1 MSPGPGAPP
10 SGPRSQFT
18 PRGSG
23 YGRGGR
29 GGTSWGPTVQSR
41 NLPSTTGPASA
52 SPGTPSSGIPPSGP
66 RGSVSHSLPSTPVG
80 HPQQLPAKPFD
91 PPKGPAADMGKM
103 ANNIHGG
110 GAHHAG
116 AGGKPS
122 FAQQLLAAM
131 PPLVPG
137 GKADPAQ
144 TAADAGV
151 LPELQAHTQRLRE
164 EEERLREDK
173 YAKEERLRRG
183 LAEWDRMRREAKV
196 LELRD
201 QLAERTL
208 KTISGEGTSG
218 AAF

>member
-1 MSPGPGAPP
+1 M
-10 SGPRSQFT
+10 
-18 PRGSG
+18 
-23 YGRGGR
+23 
-29 GGTSWGPTVQSR
+29 
-41 NLPSTTGPASA
+41 AS
-52 SPGTPSSGIPPSGP
+52 
-66 RGSVSHSLPSTPVG
+66 
-80 HPQQLPAKPFD
+80 
-91 PPKGPAADMGKM
+91 
-103 ANNIHGG
+103 NNIHGG
-110 GAHHAG
+110 GAHHAA
-116 AGGKPS
+116 AGGKLS

-201 QLAERTL
+201 QLAEQTL
-208 KTISGEGTSG
+208 KTISGEGTGG